1 MPCLLSVDNG
11 HGPWAMYRL
20 PMAIPTGVW
29 SSGSVG
35 AFPERGRPV
44 RSCLGL
50 LLGALLQESLY
61 PEADAERTQEI
72 MREDLV

>member
-1 MPCLLSVDNG
+1 MAMG
-11 HGPWAMYRL
+11 HGPC
-20 PMAIPTGVW
+20 TGCPWPFQQV
-29 SSGSVG
+29 SGPQGRVG

-44 RSCLGL
+44 PSCLGL